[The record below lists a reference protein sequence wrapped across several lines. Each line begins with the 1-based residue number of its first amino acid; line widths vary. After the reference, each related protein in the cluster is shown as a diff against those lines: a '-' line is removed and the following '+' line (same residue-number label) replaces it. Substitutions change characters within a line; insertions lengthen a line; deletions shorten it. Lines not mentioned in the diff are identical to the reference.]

1 MGNLVCCSALFEC
14 LLQLSAVVTDDN
26 VSLGNRAPW
35 RNHSNNSMM
44 RRALIIE
51 TVDPQYTGS
60 RFEIYD
66 LVVEIYSVI
75 EHAAKG
81 LILVPEKENV
91 ILT

>member
-1 MGNLVCCSALFEC
+1 
-14 LLQLSAVVTDDN
+14 
-26 VSLGNRAPW
+26 
-35 RNHSNNSMM
+35 MM